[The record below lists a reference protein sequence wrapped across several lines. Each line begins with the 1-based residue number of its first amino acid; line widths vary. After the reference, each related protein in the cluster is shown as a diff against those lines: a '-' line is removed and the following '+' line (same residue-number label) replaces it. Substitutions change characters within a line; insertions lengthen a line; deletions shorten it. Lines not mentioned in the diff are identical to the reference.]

1 MHCRYSVAIGTP
13 AKMPSQAPSS
23 MDGPKGMPPCTS
35 TFLLAS
41 STRLIAPSQPRHAA
55 TPSDATGDFP
65 AMPTSTDGMDEKTE
79 REYAMALAQGMSL
92 PFVDLTE
99 YKIDKEVV
107 SMVPDDLC
115 RRNQLLPL
123 SIVNGRITVAMADPK
138 NFSAID
144 DVSATTGMPVIPM
157 VAMPSQVKDAINR
170 YLRANAELTE
180 LSHEI
185 AATAKKEVDL
195 ESDSG
200 EDASPVARFV
210 SLLINQAID
219 DHCSDIHIE
228 PQEDGLLVRY
238 RIDGVLHVFQKAPKA
253 MTQGVISRIKVM
265 AEMDI
270 GERRKPQDGRITVKH
285 NGQKVDLRVAALP
298 TVWGEKIVMRILSTP
313 SGNLKVEDLNFS
325 QRNFDVFS
333 KAYNRPYGLVLVTG
347 PTGSG
352 KSTTLYATL
361 GDVARPEINII
372 TVEDPVEFRMKGI
385 NQVQVNNKAGM
396 TFAAALRSILRA
408 DPDVVLIG
416 EIRDQETAN
425 IAIEASLTGH
435 LVLSTLHTNDAP
447 SAVTRLTEMGVEPF
461 LLSSSLAAVMAQRL
475 ARRLCKKCKR
485 QDTAT
490 EVELKMMGVPHMSG
504 TPLPTVWRPVGC
516 RECTNTGYSGRVA
529 IQQVMGVD
537 AKMEDLIARGAT
549 SLEIEKIARENGMTS
564 LREDGWQKALQGI
577 TSVDEVLRVTV

>member
-1 MHCRYSVAIGTP
+1 MAIGTP

-185 AATAKKEVDL
+185 AATAEKEVDL

-490 EVELKMMGVPHMSG
+490 EVEFKMMGVPHMPG